1 MSVFDG
7 ADVVRS
13 HHARKEHRCGF
24 CGSTIEPGDRYWK
37 GLAFPGESEY
47 PIGGG
52 DYEPIDWPF
61 TEQKA
66 CQKCWLTPEW
76 A

>member
-1 MSVFDG
+1 MLDFTRDF
-7 ADVVRS
+7 RLM
-13 HHARKEHRCGF
+13 HRH
-24 CGSTIEPGDRYWK
+24 
-37 GLAFPGESEY
+37 
-47 PIGGG
+47 GG